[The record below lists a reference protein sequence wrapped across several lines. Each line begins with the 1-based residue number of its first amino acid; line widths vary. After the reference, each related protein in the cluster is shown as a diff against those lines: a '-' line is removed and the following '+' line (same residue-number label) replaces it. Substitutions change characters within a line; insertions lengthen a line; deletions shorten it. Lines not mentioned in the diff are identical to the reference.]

1 MSLTVAGR
9 AARQRARHTDD
20 ACDACD
26 ACDARM
32 IAWIADRAHRN
43 ARACRHGFEPTA
55 FLWTPHPA
63 TGSHAGLR

>member
-1 MSLTVAGR
+1 MSLTVAGG

-20 ACDACD
+20 AC
-26 ACDARM
+26 M

>member
-20 ACDACD
+20 ACDAC
-26 ACDARM
+26 M

-55 FLWTPHPA
+55 FQWTPHPA